1 MLINRGQLMLL
12 IAVRGHVK
20 PNAKADPA
28 FADGEDRVQ
37 DERQPEEERPR
48 KKRHI
53 LLRIDSWIDSTV
65 WNLGFK
71 LAEAWEEITI
81 FFRRFRVRGWKKL
94 AFEAAGEAMTLG
106 TAGSVV
112 LLALALPAFE
122 ETKEDWKNRGDF
134 AVTFLDRYGNVVG
147 HRGIIHED
155 SVPIDELPDHLIKA
169 VLATEDRRFFDH
181 YGIDFIGLGRA
192 LSENAKAGGVVQG
205 GSTLTQQLAKNLF
218 LTNERSIERKIKE
231 AFLAVWLEVNLSKK
245 EILSLYLDRAYMG
258 GGTFGAAAA
267 SQFYFGKKIT
277 DVSLAESAMLAGLF
291 KAPAKYAP
299 HVNLPA
305 ARARANDV
313 LSNLVQSGL
322 MSEGQVIGARRN
334 PATAIDRADVKSPDY
349 FLDWAFDE
357 VQRLAKEGKI
367 KDHSLVVRTTVDM
380 GLQQAADAAMES
392 SLREFGEGYKVKQ
405 GAMAMIE
412 NGGAVRAM
420 VGGRDYGE
428 SQFNRAAKA
437 LRQPG
442 SSFKLFT
449 YSAAMEHGMTPE
461 TMISDAPITWRGWSP
476 QNYARSYKG
485 RVSLLTAMSQSLNT
499 VPVRLAKDV
508 LGTKVIVETAKAM
521 GVETPLRMDKTIP
534 LGTSEVTVL
543 DQATAYA
550 VMPAGGMQS
559 RRHGIEQ
566 VLGYGGEVLYDF
578 DRDEAP
584 ATRVLSEKATS
595 SMNRILTQ
603 IPVIGTAR
611 RAALDGGIVTG
622 GKTGTSQSYRD
633 AWFIGF
639 TGNYTTAVW
648 FGNDDFT
655 SMNNMTGGALP
666 AMTFKKLMDYAHQ
679 GIELRAI
686 PGIDNPLP
694 TGNHKQGSDAV
705 AEKKAEDP
713 ALMALTRPRS
723 LSGETT
729 RVLRQLTQSLKSA
742 PPLVAGV
749 EKVAEATRPAA
760 GLRQGSGDG
769 LRKGTAIVSPVV
781 TNSVP

>member
-1 MLINRGQLMLL
+1 M
-12 IAVRGHVK
+12 
-20 PNAKADPA
+20 
-28 FADGEDRVQ
+28 Q
-37 DERQPEEERPR
+37 DERRQSDEQPNGASDAPKGKLR
-48 KKRHI
+48 KKRH
-53 LLRIDSWIDSTV
+53 LFLRIDSWIDSTV

-71 LAEAWEEITI
+71 LTEVWEEITI

-94 AFEAAGEAMTLG
+94 GFEIAGEAMTLG

-122 ETKEDWKNRGDF
+122 ETKEDWRNRGDF

-192 LSENAKAGGVVQG
+192 LTENAKAGGVVQG

-231 AFLAVWLEVNLSKK
+231 AFLAVWLEANLSKK
-245 EILSLYLDRAYMG
+245 EILSYYLDRAYMG

-267 SQFYFGKKIT
+267 AQFYFGKNLT
-277 DVSLAESAMLAGLF
+277 EVSLAESAMLAGLF

-334 PATAIDRADVKSPDY
+334 PATAIDRADVKAPDY

-357 VQRLAKEGKI
+357 VQRLAKQGKI
-367 KDHSLVVRTTVDM
+367 REHSVVVRTTIDT

-405 GAMAMIE
+405 GAMVMIE

-428 SQFNRAAKA
+428 SQFNRATKA

-442 SSFKLFT
+442 SSFKLYT
-449 YSAAMEHGMTPE
+449 YSAAMEHGMKPE
-461 TMISDAPITWRGWSP
+461 TTISDAPITWRGWSP
-476 QNYARSYKG
+476 QNYGRSYKG
-485 RVSLLTAMSQSLNT
+485 KVTLLTAMAQSLNT

-508 LGTKVIVETAKAM
+508 LGTQVIADTAKAM
-521 GVETPLRMDKTIP
+521 GVETPLRTDKTIP

-566 VLGYGGEVLYDF
+566 VLGYGGDVLYDF
-578 DRDEAP
+578 NRDEAP
-584 ATRVLSEKATS
+584 AHRVLSEQATS

-603 IPVIGTAR
+603 IPYIGTAR
-611 RAALDGGIVTG
+611 RAALDGGIVTA

-679 GIELRAI
+679 GIELKPI
-686 PGIDNPLP
+686 PGIENPLP
-694 TGNHKQGSDAV
+694 TGKHKPGDAV
-705 AEKKAEDP
+705 AEKKEGDP
-713 ALMALTRPRS
+713 TLMALTRPRS
-723 LSGETT
+723 LSAEST
-729 RVLRQLTQSLKSA
+729 RVLKQIAQTLKVA
-742 PPLVAGV
+742 APLVPATA
-749 EKVAEATRPAA
+749 KVADAMTTGSTPGARAAAEGRTDGEKPA
-760 GLRQGSGDG
+760 
-769 LRKGTAIVSPVV
+769 RKPAVIRTVR
-781 TNSVP
+781 TNTLP

>member
-1 MLINRGQLMLL
+1 MQNDNGSEESRKTVPENGR
-12 IAVRGHVK
+12 AGSGSD
-20 PNAKADPA
+20 KA
-28 FADGEDRVQ
+28 
-37 DERQPEEERPR
+37 RPR
-48 KKRHI
+48 RKRHFF
-53 LLRIDSWIDSTV
+53 LKLDSWIDSTV

-71 LAEAWEEITI
+71 LAETWEEITI
-81 FFRRFRVRGWKKL
+81 FFRRFRVRGWKRL
-94 AFEAAGEAMTLG
+94 GFEFAGEAMTLG

-112 LLALALPAFE
+112 LLTLALPAFE
-122 ETKEDWKNRGDF
+122 ETKEDWRNRGDF

-155 SVPIDELPDHLIKA
+155 SVPIDELPDHFIKA

-218 LTNERSIERKIKE
+218 LTNERSLERKIKE
-231 AFLAVWLEVNLSKK
+231 AFLSVWLEVNLSKK
-245 EILSLYLDRAYMG
+245 EILALYLDRAYMG
-258 GGTFGAAAA
+258 GGAFGAAAA
-267 SQFYFGKKIT
+267 SQFYFGKNIT
-277 DVSLAESAMLAGLF
+277 EVNLAESAMLAGLF

-305 ARARANDV
+305 ARARAADV
-313 LSNLVQSGL
+313 LTNLVQSGM
-322 MSEGQVIGARRN
+322 MSEGQVVAARRN
-334 PATAIDRADVKSPDY
+334 PATAIDRAEVMAPDY

-357 VQRLAKEGKI
+357 VQRLAAAGRF
-367 KDHSLVVRTTVDM
+367 HQRSVVVRTTVDT
-380 GLQQAADAAMES
+380 GLQQAAEAAMES
-392 SLREFGEGYKVKQ
+392 GLREFGDSYRVKQ
-405 GAMAMIE
+405 GALVMIE

-428 SQFNRAAKA
+428 SQFNRATKA

-442 SSFKLFT
+442 SSFKLYT
-449 YSAAMEHGMTPE
+449 YTAAMERGFTPE

-485 RVSLLTAMSQSLNT
+485 RVSLLTAMAQSLNT
-499 VPVRLAKDV
+499 VPVRLAKDE
-508 LGTKVIVETAKAM
+508 LGTDVIADTAIKM
-521 GVETPLRMDKTIP
+521 GVETPLRRDKTIP
-534 LGTSEVTVL
+534 LGTSEVTVM

-550 VMPAGGMQS
+550 VMPAGGLQS

-566 VLGYGGEVLYDF
+566 VINYEGEVLYDF
-578 DRDEAP
+578 NRDEP
-584 ATRVLSEKATS
+584 AAQRVVSEQAMS

-611 RAALDGGIVTG
+611 RAALDGGVVTA

-639 TGNYTTAVW
+639 TGNYTGAVW

-679 GIELRAI
+679 GIELRPI
-686 PGIDNPLP
+686 PGIENPLP
-694 TGNHKQGSDAV
+694 HGNHATGPAIADAGHKGGEPI
-705 AEKKAEDP
+705 AP
-713 ALMALTRPRS
+713 ALMRPRT
-723 LSGETT
+723 LSAETA
-729 RVLRQLTQSLKSA
+729 RVLRGISESLKGA
-742 PPLVAGV
+742 GPVVAGTAPGTV
-749 EKVAEATRPAA
+749 SDTAPARPQTAKVTPIRLDVKP
-760 GLRQGSGDG
+760 
-769 LRKGTAIVSPVV
+769 
-781 TNSVP
+781 